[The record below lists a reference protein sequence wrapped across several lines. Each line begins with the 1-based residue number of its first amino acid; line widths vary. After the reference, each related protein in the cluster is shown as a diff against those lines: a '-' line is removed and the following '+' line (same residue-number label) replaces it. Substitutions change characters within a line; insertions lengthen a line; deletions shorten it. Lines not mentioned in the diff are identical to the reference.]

1 MRHFTHLLL
10 PTLIR
15 IVAVSGALCLGVG
28 GKEGVDYY
36 SSRRGLHK
44 TIQLERKV
52 SRNLIIG
59 VQRQHCTHLSV
70 VAARIGGRR
79 KVRGIILLHNKQQL
93 APAAM
98 VGVWSTIKFKCNNVA
113 RGIKNE
119 RMRSVRQP
127 IFFEFSA
134 TTFFGA
140 TDFGYLLNWER
151 LRTKTDAKVQG
162 TVM

>member
-1 MRHFTHLLL
+1 M
-10 PTLIR
+10 
-15 IVAVSGALCLGVG
+15 
-28 GKEGVDYY
+28 
-36 SSRRGLHK
+36 
-44 TIQLERKV
+44 

-127 IFFEFSA
+127 IFLNFLQRHFLWGNRFWIPFEV
-134 TTFFGA
+134 G
-140 TDFGYLLNWER
+140 E
-151 LRTKTDAKVQG
+151 TKEPKLMPKFKVQSCR
-162 TVM
+162 T